1 MKAKATLLIVDDEK
15 NARDGLRTALEETYD
30 IYVASDTQ
38 QAMHVLESETID
50 LVLTDLKMAGEDGL
64 QLIQRTKRLPQPPA
78 CVLMT
83 AYGSEKTAVEAM
95 KKGADDYLTKP
106 LDLDEVEMVVARHL
120 KARRLEV
127 ENTQLRSRIE
137 PRFGLQEIIGESAAM
152 ASVFDWIKQVA
163 PSQATVLI
171 QGESGSGKEM
181 AAKAI
186 HRLST
191 RKDGPLITVHCAA
204 LSPQLLESEL
214 FGHEKGSFTGASE
227 KRIGRFE
234 AAAGGTLF
242 LDEIGEIDSSIQVK
256 ILRALGERSIERVGG
271 IKPIPVDV
279 RVIAATNRDL
289 KKMMDEGKFREDLYY
304 RLNVIQITMP
314 PLRARPEDIP
324 LLVKKFLEEFS
335 HQNQKQVRGFTQ
347 EATEWLLA
355 YQWPGNVRQLRSA
368 VEHAV
373 VLARSEE
380 AGLQDLP
387 PSIVQVPENSGL
399 ATMPLSRQLNWE
411 ENEKQLILKALLKT
425 HGNRTEAALALG
437 ISRRTLHRKLKEYG
451 LEEAGI
457 EKNCRS

>member
-171 QGESGSGKEM
+171 QGESGGQRDGGQGDPPFEHAQGR
-181 AAKAI
+181 AAY
-186 HRLST
+186 HCPLC
-191 RKDGPLITVHCAA
+191 GLITTAFGKRAFRPRKRFFHW
-204 LSPQLLESEL
+204 SERET
-214 FGHEKGSFTGASE
+214 H
-227 KRIGRFE
+227 
-234 AAAGGTLF
+234 
-242 LDEIGEIDSSIQVK
+242 
-256 ILRALGERSIERVGG
+256 RSV
-271 IKPIPVDV
+271 
-279 RVIAATNRDL
+279 
-289 KKMMDEGKFREDLYY
+289 
-304 RLNVIQITMP
+304 
-314 PLRARPEDIP
+314 
-324 LLVKKFLEEFS
+324 
-335 HQNQKQVRGFTQ
+335 
-347 EATEWLLA
+347 
-355 YQWPGNVRQLRSA
+355 
-368 VEHAV
+368 
-373 VLARSEE
+373 
-380 AGLQDLP
+380 
-387 PSIVQVPENSGL
+387 
-399 ATMPLSRQLNWE
+399 
-411 ENEKQLILKALLKT
+411 
-425 HGNRTEAALALG
+425 
-437 ISRRTLHRKLKEYG
+437 
-451 LEEAGI
+451 
-457 EKNCRS
+457 

>member
-1 MKAKATLLIVDDEK
+1 M
-15 NARDGLRTALEETYD
+15 
-30 IYVASDTQ
+30 
-38 QAMHVLESETID
+38 
-50 LVLTDLKMAGEDGL
+50 
-64 QLIQRTKRLPQPPA
+64 
-78 CVLMT
+78 
-83 AYGSEKTAVEAM
+83 
-95 KKGADDYLTKP
+95 
-106 LDLDEVEMVVARHL
+106 
-120 KARRLEV
+120 
-127 ENTQLRSRIE
+127 
-137 PRFGLQEIIGESAAM
+137 
-152 ASVFDWIKQVA
+152 
-163 PSQATVLI
+163 
-171 QGESGSGKEM
+171 
-181 AAKAI
+181 
-186 HRLST
+186 
-191 RKDGPLITVHCAA
+191 
-204 LSPQLLESEL
+204 
-214 FGHEKGSFTGASE
+214 
-227 KRIGRFE
+227 
-234 AAAGGTLF
+234 
-242 LDEIGEIDSSIQVK
+242 DEIGEIDSSIQVK